1 MFEKI
6 LVNIKKK
13 NDLKTTHELIWT
25 KFTINFD
32 NNLLPNTGI
41 NDKDAINGA
50 LKYSNSNI
58 KSRTIVKVNLETQI
72 RKIPM

>member
-50 LKYSNSNI
+50 LKI
-58 KSRTIVKVNLETQI
+58 QQ
-72 RKIPM
+72 